1 MDYPA
6 HARHGVE
13 HSGCANV
20 RSCIPFESLIQGLQV
35 SFTGESLFY
44 HISDFLY
51 YQLGKL

>member
-6 HARHGVE
+6 HARHGEE

-20 RSCIPFESLIQGLQV
+20 RSCIPFESLQGLQV

-44 HISDFLY
+44 HISDFLV
-51 YQLGKL
+51 LSTG